1 MKTDFARQFFRLCYR
16 YTFYLLF
23 MELFIR
29 STGGPGVSW
38 VVLVVM
44 AGIFA
49 GNYLLRNMVRRI
61 WPMILYTAVVGAG
74 VWFLPE
80 SVLQRGL
87 LTGLAV
93 GIMFTSFRYIGSGGL
108 LPALPDIPLSVL
120 ILGLLATIFGL
131 GYKIEGLVP
140 IAALLTGV
148 ALLFYLLILYVDNTR
163 NYMNSTKDVKGVPLR
178 QILKMNSLIIAGI
191 FLCMLVA
198 VLLGEALQLPDALVR
213 MGDAIVS
220 VLRIAFFGTVLVF
233 RWLGR
238 LFRFTSSHEMHE
250 SAQRLRKEVEENHAF
265 ANMMEVF
272 LKVLFVALVIFIIVR
287 IFYRIMKVLSKK
299 YHRSTGERVTETG
312 GRKDVRI
319 RLEHE
324 NLFERMRNYLSM
336 EERARRIYKKRILE
350 LRKDQPPEAY
360 ETTADILEGLRSED
374 RSGLPELTKLYEGV
388 RYGNVV
394 PDRAYLSK
402 MKKADRGG

>member
-1 MKTDFARQFFRLCYR
+1 
-16 YTFYLLF
+16 
-23 MELFIR
+23 
-29 STGGPGVSW
+29 
-38 VVLVVM
+38 
-44 AGIFA
+44 
-49 GNYLLRNMVRRI
+49 
-61 WPMILYTAVVGAG
+61 
-74 VWFLPE
+74 
-80 SVLQRGL
+80 
-87 LTGLAV
+87 
-93 GIMFTSFRYIGSGGL
+93 
-108 LPALPDIPLSVL
+108 
-120 ILGLLATIFGL
+120 
-131 GYKIEGLVP
+131 
-140 IAALLTGV
+140 
-148 ALLFYLLILYVDNTR
+148 
-163 NYMNSTKDVKGVPLR
+163 
-178 QILKMNSLIIAGI
+178 MNSLIIAGI

-374 RSGLPELTKLYEGV
+374 RSGLPELTKLYEAV

>member
-1 MKTDFARQFFRLCYR
+1 MKTDFARQFFRLCYS
-16 YTFYLLF
+16 YTFYLLL

-61 WPMILYTAVVGAG
+61 WPMILYSMAVGAG

-80 SVLQRGL
+80 SLLQRGL
-87 LTGLAV
+87 LTGLAA
-93 GIMFTSFRYIGSGGL
+93 GLMFTSFRFIGSGGL
-108 LPALPDIPLSVL
+108 LPVLPDIPLSVL
-120 ILGLLATIFGL
+120 ILGFLATSFGL
-131 GYKIEGLVP
+131 GYKIEGLAP
-140 IAALLTGV
+140 LAALLTGV
-148 ALLFYLLILYVDNTR
+148 ALLFYLLILYADNTR

-191 FLCMLVA
+191 FLCMLAA

-213 MGDAIVS
+213 MGEAIVS
-220 VLRIAFFGTVLVF
+220 ILRVAFFGTVLVF

-238 LFRFTSSHEMHE
+238 LFRFTSSHEVNE
-250 SAQRLRKEVEENHAF
+250 SVQRLRQEVTENHAF
-265 ANMMEVF
+265 ANIMEVF

-287 IFYRIMKVLSKK
+287 IFYRLMKVLSKK
-299 YHRSTGERVTETG
+299 YHRSTAEHVTETG
-312 GRKDVRI
+312 GRKDIRI
-319 RLEHE
+319 RLEHD
-324 NLFERMRNYLSM
+324 NPFERMRKYLSM

-360 ETTADILEGLRSED
+360 ETTTDILEGLQGED
-374 RSGLPELTKLYEGV
+374 RRGLPELTKLYEAV

>member
-1 MKTDFARQFFRLCYR
+1 MKTDFARQFFRLCYS

-163 NYMNSTKDVKGVPLR
+163 KYMNSTKDVKGVPLR